1 MKELKFVLVGDCAV
15 GKTCLLIS
23 YTTNQFPEEY
33 IPTIF
38 DSCSTNILVDNQ
50 SHTVT
55 LWDTAGQ
62 EDYDRLRPL
71 AYPETDVFLACFSI
85 ISIASFENIRA
96 MWYPEVRHHCPT
108 VPMIVVGTKVDLR
121 NDKATIDRLAGNK
134 LAPVSFDQGVETANA
149 IKAVK
154 YLECSALIQLGVGE
168 VFEEAA
174 RVALNFQAKKKGC
187 WLQ

>member
-1 MKELKFVLVGDCAV
+1 MKDLKIVVVGDGAV

-23 YTTNQFPEEY
+23 YATNEFPGGC
-33 IPTIF
+33 IPTLL
-38 DSCSTNILVDNQ
+38 DTYSTNILVYSQ
-50 SHTVT
+50 LHTAT

-62 EDYDRLRPL
+62 EEYDRLRPL
-71 AYPETDVFLACFSI
+71 AYPQTDVFLACFSI
-85 ISIASFENIRA
+85 ISYASLEHYET
-96 MWYPEVRHHCPT
+96 YPKVRYHCPT

-121 NDKATIDRLAGNK
+121 NDKATIDIDRM
-134 LAPVSFDQGVETANA
+134 APVSFAQGVETANM

-154 YLECSALIQLGVGE
+154 YLECSALTQLGVRE

-174 RVALNFQAKKKGC
+174 RVSLNFQAKKKGC